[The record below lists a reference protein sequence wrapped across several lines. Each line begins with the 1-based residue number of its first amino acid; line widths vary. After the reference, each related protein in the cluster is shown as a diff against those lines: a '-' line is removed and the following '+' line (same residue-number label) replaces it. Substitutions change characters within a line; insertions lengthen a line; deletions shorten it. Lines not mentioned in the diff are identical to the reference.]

1 MWITGAGKGIGKALA
16 KLYLEDSWVVAISA
30 RTEADLSK
38 IRKEHKNQNI
48 GIFPMDVSDL
58 EQTVRTVAQI
68 EQKLGVPNLVILNA
82 GTHLPVSVE
91 NFSVDAVRHLIDVNF
106 MGVVNALSE
115 IIPRF
120 IDSGGGHIVVVASL
134 AGYRGLPTASAY
146 GASKAALI
154 NMCEGLRPDLMIH
167 NIRLTL
173 VNPGFVKTPLTDKN
187 EFDMPF
193 IVSSEEAAKQ
203 IFNGLKKNDFEITFP
218 KKLAL
223 PMKVLRL
230 LPYKVFFALTKRMT
244 R

>member
-1 MWITGAGKGIGKALA
+1 MEA
-16 KLYLEDSWVVAISA
+16 SWTVAISS
-30 RTEADLSK
+30 RTEADLLEV
-38 IRKEHKNQNI
+38 RTEHKTQNI
-48 GIFPMDVSDL
+48 KIFPMDVSDL
-58 EQTVRTVAQI
+58 EQTASTI
-68 EQKLGVPNLVILNA
+68 EEIERNFGVPDLVILNA

-91 NFSVDAVRHLIDVNF
+91 NFSVDAVRHLIEINF

-120 IDSGGGHIVVVASL
+120 INSGGGHIAVVASL

-154 NMCEGLRPDLMIH
+154 NMCEALRPDLMRH

-173 VNPGFVKTPLTDKN
+173 VNPGFVETPLTDKN
-187 EFDMPF
+187 EFNMPF

-203 IFNGLKKNDFEITFP
+203 IFNGLKKNHFEITFP

-230 LPYKVFFALTKRMT
+230 LPYKLFFALTKRMT